1 MSYLDILKAQ
11 LKIDEGVKN
20 KPYKDT
26 VGKLTIGCGRN
37 LDDVGLRDSEIDFL
51 LDNDIASAEKDARI
65 LVRAFDQLNDVRKA
79 VVLNMVFNMGFS
91 VFSQFRQTIAA
102 INSGDY
108 TKAAAG
114 MRASRWAQQVG
125 ARAQRLADQ
134 MAKGE

>member
-65 LVRAFDQLNDVRKA
+65 LVIAFDQLNDVRKA

-114 MRASRWAQQVG
+114 MLASHWAQQVG
-125 ARAQRLADQ
+125 ERAQRLAEQ

>member
-11 LKIDEGVKN
+11 LKIDEGIKN

-37 LDDVGLRDSEIDFL
+37 LDDVGLRDSEIDFM

-79 VVLNMVFNMGFS
+79 VVLNMIFNMGFS

-108 TKAAAG
+108 TKAATN
-114 MRASRWAQQVG
+114 MLASHWAQQVG
-125 ARAQRLADQ
+125 ARAQRLAEQ
-134 MAKGE
+134 MAQGE

>member
-37 LDDVGLRDSEIDFL
+37 LDDVGLRDSEIDFM

-108 TKAAAG
+108 TKAAAN
-114 MRASRWAQQVG
+114 MLDSSWAQQVG
-125 ARAQRLADQ
+125 ARAQRLAEQ